1 MSAPTFEVLTFRAMP
16 VTRGVAVLELE
27 GRFTDRGPRHLGI
40 PCLLV
45 ERGERRLRC
54 PPVPG
59 PDAAAGPGGVPW
71 RASFAIPAALVDR
84 AGFALEVGRDL
95 LVELPEPDLGP
106 PEDGGARLARLAR
119 EANDLRRR
127 LDEAVARAAA
137 AEAEA
142 SAARA
147 EVDRRLVEAGQ
158 EAAEALER
166 ARAETEAVR
175 AEMARQLEATR
186 EQSDHLLEQARAEAR
201 LALAAERERRE
212 REVAAIREQSD
223 RALTTAREDHARAL
237 AALRE
242 RHEREL
248 AAVREQSDRA
258 LATTREE
265 LAADDEAP
273 TRVAPTTAAARIE
286 PRPAPPAAPAPPVAP
301 APPAAEPVEI
311 QTGPDEGVR
320 LLSSRRRP
328 RHRPE
333 DEPEPVTLAPGA
345 TRIGAHAIAASR
357 TDAPARHRAIEPQRV
372 AAIIALLIAIAA
384 FVIVV
389 VLRVGPL

>member
-1 MSAPTFEVLTFRAMP
+1 MSAPTFEVLAFRAMP

-27 GRFTDRGPRHLGI
+27 GRFTDRAPRHLGV

-71 RASFAIPAALVDR
+71 RASFAIPASLVDG

-106 PEDGGARLARLAR
+106 PEDQGERLARLAR
-119 EANDLRRR
+119 EANELRRR
-127 LDEAVARAAA
+127 LDEAIARAAA

-142 SAARA
+142 GAARA

-158 EAAEALER
+158 EAAEALEK

-175 AEMARQLEATR
+175 AEAARQLEATR
-186 EQSDHLLEQARAEAR
+186 EQSDHLLEQARAEGR

-223 RALTTAREDHARAL
+223 RALATAREDHARAI

-258 LATTREE
+258 LASTREE
-265 LAADDEAP
+265 LTADDEAP
-273 TRVAPTTAAARIE
+273 TRVAPATAAARAE
-286 PRPAPPAAPAPPVAP
+286 PPAATPAATPPAPEPV
-301 APPAAEPVEI
+301 AAEPVAEI

-333 DEPEPVTLAPGA
+333 DEPEPETLAPGA
-345 TRIGAHAIAASR
+345 TRIGARAIASSR
-357 TDAPARHRAIEPQRV
+357 TGASARHRAIEPQRV
-372 AAIIALLIAIAA
+372 AALIALVIAIAA

-389 VLRVGPL
+389 VLRVGPF